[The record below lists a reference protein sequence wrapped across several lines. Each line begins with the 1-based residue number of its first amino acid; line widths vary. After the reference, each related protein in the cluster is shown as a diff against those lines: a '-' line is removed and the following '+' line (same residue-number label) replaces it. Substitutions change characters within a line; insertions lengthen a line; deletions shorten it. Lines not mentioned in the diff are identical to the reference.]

1 MLAPSAAETE
11 SRLHGLACGPESV
24 DARLRAGLHRRAADD
39 FRRLVEMAPLWREA
53 AAGGKAHE
61 LRELCSRLCKSAQPL
76 PASLRVVG
84 CCCCPRCLGSSPH
97 VGTLAC
103 LAAPSS
109 LPSCAGRAAASSTA
123 LRSSLSRPSSS
134 EARARSLAAAA
145 SAAARACERVLGVKT
160 ARCQAMLRPLLGR
173 GTHRPLRLCLP
184 QPLLLE
190 GSETRLRERTRPLR
204 LGPPQRRS
212 SISAARARSRAKAAS
227 AVARAAR
234 SSSSCVDSSA
244 RLSRAACACCSAARA
259 ASSAALAAASADTS
273 RRASASCCAYGSPRA
288 DRMSRPCRQRLRLL
302 LRLAGNHGRVVD
314 VPSEPP
320 S

>member
-1 MLAPSAAETE
+1 MQEKAPLTFE
-11 SRLHGLACGPESV
+11 RVPQ
-24 DARLRAGLHRRAADD
+24 ARLAASARAISCGDRESAPRR
-39 FRRLVEMAPLWREA
+39 
-53 AAGGKAHE
+53 
-61 LRELCSRLCKSAQPL
+61 SRLCKSAQPL

-190 GSETRLRERTRPLR
+190 GSETRLRERTRLSASAR
-204 LGPPQRRS
+204 RNAAPPSRPR
-212 SISAARARSRAKAAS
+212 APARAPRPPLPSPAPPAPP
-227 AVARAAR
+227 
-234 SSSSCVDSSA
+234 
-244 RLSRAACACCSAARA
+244 RA
-259 ASSAALAAASADTS
+259 ASTAPPASRAPPAPAARRPSPPPRPPSPPPPPTPAVEPPPPAAPTGHHGRIACRGHAVN
-273 RRASASCCAYGSPRA
+273 ASASCCA
-288 DRMSRPCRQRLRLL
+288 
-302 LRLAGNHGRVVD
+302 
-314 VPSEPP
+314 
-320 S
+320 